1 MADGLDLGV
10 ADLLADCDQFGD
22 QLAQTLALGD
32 LGLGLREGLGRDG
45 ARARLA
51 VDLAGEDPPGPV
63 AAGSLLGARATGP
76 AALGVALDERAGA
89 QVAELGELR
98 EQILAA
104 LLERGVAERNG
115 HRATSH
121 AVSIHYLQHGRLC
134 DYALQGLSTATTG
147 KSQS

>member
-1 MADGLDLGV
+1 MDLGV
-10 ADLLADCDQFGD
+10 ADLLADFDQCGD

-32 LGLGLREGLGRDG
+32 LGPGLLEGLGRDG
-45 ARARLA
+45 ARTRLA
-51 VDLAGEDPPGPV
+51 ADLAGEDPTGPV

-104 LLERGVAERNG
+104 LLERGVA
-115 HRATSH
+115 
-121 AVSIHYLQHGRLC
+121 
-134 DYALQGLSTATTG
+134 
-147 KSQS
+147 